1 MSEPTYAE
9 AVAELE
15 AILVRLERDDV
26 DVDHLAE
33 QVQRAAVLL
42 RLCRSKLA
50 AATVEIEAVLGD
62 VDG

>member
-1 MSEPTYAE
+1 VSEPTYAE

-50 AATVEIEAVLGD
+50 AAKVEIEAVLGD
-62 VDG
+62 VDD

>member
-50 AATVEIEAVLGD
+50 AAKVEIEAVLGD
-62 VDG
+62 VDD